1 MTAESDAY
9 RAVAKSGLKLEEY
22 WIHGAGAAKIAWG
35 LSGTPGDF
43 TRCVTH
49 LGKYVKDPEGLCAE
63 YHHAATGKWPGS
75 DKGQHDAGR
84 PGMDRA
90 APKPYGNV
98 KYADPKNGK
107 YPVDTAAHAKA
118 AWSYINQS
126 DNAAQYPMN
135 GVTLAEVKSRIMAA
149 CKKFGIQVSESNS
162 RPRLGEVREDM
173 GNLATAA
180 AGDLDAVALSYC
192 AANGWSMLDGSYPIR
207 PLHMGGE
214 ADLDAALKQVNSD
227 LGAHDGVRRHIMRR
241 AAAIGLT
248 SRVPADY
255 GNAGNTEPE
264 EVNTAAA
271 GDGEFRTVPFELGEV
286 RSSGDGLNFEGYAA
300 VYDTPT
306 RISGYEGDFDEQI
319 QRGAFRA
326 VADGRYPVLMFEHG
340 KHPLIGTM
348 PLGRITSAREDSKG
362 LYIGA
367 RLTDNW
373 LIQPVRD
380 AVADKAIKGMSFRF
394 TVDKD
399 GQTWQTRGRGE
410 PRLRTLTSVSVPELG
425 PVVFPAYEPTTAS
438 VRSLLDGFE
447 FAGQDPTRSGL
458 GGDRMDVQP
467 GNGVP
472 SLNHRQAALR
482 RDRVARLEGII

>member
-1 MTAESDAY
+1 M
-9 RAVAKSGLKLEEY
+9 AVGKGGLKLEDY
-22 WIHGAGAAKIAWG
+22 WVHGEGAAKIGW
-35 LSGTPGDF
+35 GTPGDF
-43 TRCVTH
+43 NRCVLH
-49 LGKYVKDPEGLCAE
+49 LGKYVRDPKGLCAE
-63 YHHAATGKWPGS
+63 YHHAALGIWPATHAAME
-75 DKGQHDAGR
+75 KHDAGR

-118 AWSYINQS
+118 AWSYINQA

-135 GVTLAEVKSRIMAA
+135 GVTLAEVKARIMAA
-149 CKKFGIQVSESNS
+149 CKKFGIQISQSNAA
-162 RPRLGEVREDM
+162 PQLGEVREDM

-180 AGDLDAVALSYC
+180 AADLDAVALSYC

-207 PLHMGGE
+207 PLNLGGE
-214 ADLDAALKQVNSD
+214 ADLAAALKQVNSD

-248 SRVPADY
+248 SRVPADF
-255 GNAGNTEPE
+255 GNAGNPEPE
-264 EVNTAAA
+264 EVNFAAA
-271 GDGEFRTVPFELGEV
+271 DGECREVPFELGDV
-286 RSSGDGLNFEGYAA
+286 RSGGDGLTFEGYAA

-306 RISGYEGDFDEQI
+306 RISGYEGNFDEQI

-326 VADGRYPVLMFEHG
+326 VAGGRYPVLMFEHG

-348 PLGRITSAREDSKG
+348 PLGRITAAREDSKG
-362 LYIGA
+362 LHIAA

-373 LIQPVRD
+373 LIQPVGD

-399 GQTWQTRGRGE
+399 GETWQTRGRGE
-410 PRLRTLTSVSVPELG
+410 PRLRTLTSVTVPELG

-438 VRSLLDGFE
+438 VRSLLDGFD

-458 GGDRMDVQP
+458 GGGRMDVQP

-472 SLNHRQAALR
+472 SPTYLAALR
-482 RDRVARLEGII
+482 RDRALRLKGVI